1 MVYRHWEKKKK
12 KDMEQHPQHFFPCQP
27 PLLLMYASRDRAPKY
42 AQVKVEK
49 AKFNSVD
56 FVEF

>member
-1 MVYRHWEKKKK
+1 
-12 KDMEQHPQHFFPCQP
+12 MEQHPRHFFPCQP

-42 AQVKVEK
+42 VQVKVGKE
-49 AKFNSVD
+49 KFNSVD